1 MCHSLDRGR
10 ARTVPLMGILRDDS
24 HGHTRRAAVA
34 MRVRHILLRLC
45 CWHVPRFV
53 CLHHAVEAVT
63 RSLSLPSFFNPSN
76 SVMSLESPG
85 TFPVF
90 PLSLPSPRPSPFTCG
105 ARFAAQCQSFESLL
119 PLSSRPSH
127 LPSALAVVRASQPI
141 PGGGGGSG
149 QEVSGPETKIP
160 ASRQHLPSLPPSL
173 PHCLLIPPPPPLP
186 FSLSSAFL
194 FRSSV
199 CPFGDI
205 VRHFYRLCSY
215 AVGFMAFRF
224 KKDTAAFRP
233 IC

>member
-1 MCHSLDRGR
+1 MSRCVIVNRVR

-53 CLHHAVEAVT
+53 CLHHAVQAVT

-105 ARFAAQCQSFESLL
+105 ARCAAQCQSFESLL

-141 PGGGGGSG
+141 PGGRGGGQARRFQVLRRKYLRLGSTF
-149 QEVSGPETKIP
+149 PP
-160 ASRQHLPSLPPSL
+160 FPLPSLTAFSSLPLRPSL
-173 PHCLLIPPPPPLP
+173 
-186 FSLSSAFL
+186 SLSLQPFCFVRL
-194 FRSSV
+194 FVHLAILFVISI
-199 CPFGDI
+199 G
-205 VRHFYRLCSY
+205 Y